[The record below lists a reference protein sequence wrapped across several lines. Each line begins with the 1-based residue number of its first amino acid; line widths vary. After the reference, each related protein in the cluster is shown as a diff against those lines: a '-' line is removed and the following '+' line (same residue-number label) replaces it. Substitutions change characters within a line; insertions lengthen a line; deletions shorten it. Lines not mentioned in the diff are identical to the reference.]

1 MRYSNLIIVWMIT
14 FTVLMLYFFSTFRG
28 VDPLPE
34 NALAEV
40 FVPAFIFSIPAT
52 IILMIIRI
60 GLKKSK

>member
-28 VDPLPE
+28 IDPLPK

-40 FVPAFIFSIPAT
+40 FVQAFIFSIPAT
-52 IILMIIRI
+52 LLIGIIMI
-60 GLKKSK
+60 GLKTNK